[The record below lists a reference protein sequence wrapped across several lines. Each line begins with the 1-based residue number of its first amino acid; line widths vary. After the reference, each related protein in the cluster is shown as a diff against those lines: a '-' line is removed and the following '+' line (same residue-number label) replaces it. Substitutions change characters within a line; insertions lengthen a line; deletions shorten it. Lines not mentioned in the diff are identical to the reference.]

1 MDRDTVLAIF
11 LVAAACLTVVP
22 SFPQTVGYLAV
33 VGVTAVIVVT
43 AIRANDGAL
52 PVRVH
57 RAIALP
63 LVLLWLVFVAAALV
77 HPSLAAF
84 VRVPVFVV
92 FSAAFVFVVPAVVP
106 IEAFGRASA
115 YVGAAVT
122 LLSVPWMLTG
132 RFPLSAYEI
141 PSRFVNTHVPGFAA
155 ALPQVSYLVSTAA
168 FGWLTLFGTLAGA
181 AVLRRT
187 RSPPSPASLRS
198 QSGFGRRYDRRL
210 VAAVV
215 ICAIGLSLSRGRAAL
230 GTFALAAVL
239 AGAYRFSGW
248 RGFAA
253 TCLAAAGA
261 AATGVIAAVFAPD
274 LIAAT
279 GVSLADRT
287 ETWSTV
293 VQAVASRPVVGWG
306 FVNPRRVLEVAYGS
320 HNSYLRLFF
329 MGGFPGGIAYLALL
343 ASVIWCAVT
352 TLRVA
357 PAHRYA
363 LDRAVIPVAVL
374 LFLHVFT
381 GITVFGLSLNSVL
394 SAIFVGYAQPTSAQ
408 RTLGVPTAVQR
419 WTGRRGVQPK
429 SLDD

>member
-1 MDRDTVLAIF
+1 
-11 LVAAACLTVVP
+11 
-22 SFPQTVGYLAV
+22 
-33 VGVTAVIVVT
+33 
-43 AIRANDGAL
+43 
-52 PVRVH
+52 
-57 RAIALP
+57 
-63 LVLLWLVFVAAALV
+63 
-77 HPSLAAF
+77 

-155 ALPQVSYLVSTAA
+155 ALPQASYLVSTAA

-187 RSPPSPASLRS
+187 RSSPSPTSLRS

-279 GVSLADRT
+279 GVSLTNRT
-287 ETWSTV
+287 GIWSA
-293 VQAVASRPVVGWG
+293 AVRAIAARPLVGWG
-306 FVNPRRVLEVAYGS
+306 FVEPVPVLSSIAPSVS
-320 HNSYLRLFF
+320 HSFHNSYLRMFF
-329 MGGFPGGIAYLALL
+329 VGGIVGGVAYLVFFAGVL
-343 ASVIWCAVT
+343 WCAVA
-352 TLRVA
+352 TLRA
-357 PAHRYA
+357 PFPREYA
-363 LDRAVIPVAVL
+363 LSRAAIPVAVL
-374 LFLHVFT
+374 LFAHVFAGET
-381 GITVFGLSLNSVL
+381 IFGLSLGSVL
-394 SAIFVGYAQPTSAQ
+394 SAVFVGYTQPTAAQ
-408 RTLGVPTAVQR
+408 RTLQLPTVVQQWARQRHVRLVP
-419 WTGRRGVQPK
+419 
-429 SLDD
+429 SDN